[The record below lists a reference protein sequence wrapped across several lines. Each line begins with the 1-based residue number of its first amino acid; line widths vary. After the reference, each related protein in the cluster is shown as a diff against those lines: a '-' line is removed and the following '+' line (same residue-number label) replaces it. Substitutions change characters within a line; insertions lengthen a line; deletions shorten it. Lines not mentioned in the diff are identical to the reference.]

1 MRNEGFYTWAA
12 EFDKATEARRQA
24 RNRAAKAGAK
34 VWGSKGLYNG
44 DLSLTLFLEAGAEA
58 RRRARKHAPKAGAT
72 QRIPDHRKSKLARI
86 EKKERKHEHE
96 T

>member
-24 RNRAAKAGAK
+24 RKRAA
-34 VWGSKGLYNG
+34 
-44 DLSLTLFLEAGAEA
+44 
-58 RRRARKHAPKAGAT
+58 KAGAT
-72 QRIPDHRKSKLARI
+72 QRIPDLRRSKLARI